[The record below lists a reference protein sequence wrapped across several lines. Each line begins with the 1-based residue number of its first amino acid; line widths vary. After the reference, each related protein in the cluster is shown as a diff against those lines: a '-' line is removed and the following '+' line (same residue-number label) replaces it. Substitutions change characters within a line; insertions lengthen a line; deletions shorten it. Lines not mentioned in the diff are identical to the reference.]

1 MKKIAILSSL
11 FILSALLSL
20 PASLSGQE
28 TVENPQF
35 SSEVVAPPT
44 DQIII
49 SFANETVASQL
60 LATNGDDANTDGVLT
75 ELAAAVGTPLA
86 YLRPMGA
93 DYHVLKLPERLP
105 LREVAAIADQLAQ
118 LEGVAEAE
126 PDRILGPLTDASPA
140 APDLIPND
148 PLWNQMWHLHYV
160 ANTSEGINAASA
172 WDISTGSA
180 STVVAVLDTGIL
192 AHNDLAG
199 RTVPG
204 YDFIDDAW
212 TANDGDGRDPNPADP
227 GDWILA
233 NACGFSHPA
242 QSSSWHGTH
251 VAGTIGAATNNGLGI
266 AGVNWQAKILPV
278 RVLGRCGGY
287 TSDII
292 DGMRWAAGLSV
303 SGVPANANPAK
314 VLNLS
319 LGGPGSCSSAQQTA
333 INQIV
338 AAGSV
343 IVVAAGNSNQNV
355 SGFNPANCSNVI
367 AVAATN
373 RTGNRAFYSNYGSLI
388 KISAPGGETSSV
400 AANGVLSTL
409 DSGTTTPNNSHTYTF
424 YQGTSMAAPHV
435 AGVASLIVGLR
446 PTYTPAQVLSLLQ
459 STARPFPAGSS
470 CSTTNCGTGIVDA
483 YRALNALT
491 SMPAS
496 SLYLPL
502 VNKPAA
508 PPPPPPPAP
517 IVNPSFEQ
525 GTTGWVEY
533 SSNGWPIIINSGYP
547 SAVTPHTGSWLAWLG
562 GDDEEISYVQQQ
574 VVVPASAPYLT
585 YWHWIASE
593 DECGYDF
600 GGLLINGVVVDVYT
614 LCQATSTGGWVP
626 RSVNLSTYAGQT
638 IVFQVRVETDYI
650 LNSNMFVDDFSFG
663 ASPAADIT
671 PAGEGAPA
679 GAPATT
685 AARTVKSRP

>member
-28 TVENPQF
+28 TVESPQF

-60 LATNGDDANTDGVLT
+60 LATNGDDANRDGVLT
-75 ELAAAVGTPLA
+75 ELAGAAGIPLH

-93 DYHVLKLPERLP
+93 EYHVLKLPERLS
-105 LREVAAIADQLAQ
+105 LWEVATIADQLAQ

-126 PDRILGPLTDASPA
+126 PDRILGLLTDASPA
-140 APDLIPND
+140 APDLNPND
-148 PLWNQMWHLHYV
+148 PRWSDMWHLHYV
-160 ANTSEGINAASA
+160 PNSSEGINAAAA
-172 WDISTGSA
+172 WNQFTGTQSM
-180 STVVAVLDTGIL
+180 VIAVLDTGIL

-204 YDFIDDAW
+204 YDFIHDAW

-227 GDWILA
+227 GDWVSA

-343 IVVAAGNSNQNV
+343 IVVAAGNSNQDV

-373 RTGNRAFYSNYGSLI
+373 RTGNRAFYSNYGSLV

-400 AANGVLSTL
+400 AGNGVLSTL

-435 AGVASLIVGLR
+435 AGVASLILGRR
-446 PTYTPAQVLSLLQ
+446 PNFTPAQVLSLLQ

-470 CSTTNCGTGIVDA
+470 CNTGICGAGIVDA
-483 YRALNALT
+483 YQVLQAIPFVPT
-491 SMPAS
+491 DWI
-496 SLYLPL
+496 YLPL

-508 PPPPPPPAP
+508 APPPPPPPPPTGPVPGFWESDTGEEFYVTPDQVNVNRFAIYIDVTGCGFYKITRTVLTP
-517 IVNPSFEQ
+517 IVNNQFSFTGPFYAS
-525 GTTGWVEY
+525 GTFASSTTAHGQTGLNNLLITGCGYVSGGPWSY
-533 SSNGWPIIINSGYP
+533 TANWINSSQP
-547 SAVTPHTGSWLAWLG
+547 TT
-562 GDDEEISYVQQQ
+562 Q
-574 VVVPASAPYLT
+574 PASLISAASIEPIAEEERAFKQLT
-585 YWHWIASE
+585 PLTE
-593 DECGYDF
+593 
-600 GGLLINGVVVDVYT
+600 
-614 LCQATSTGGWVP
+614 
-626 RSVNLSTYAGQT
+626 
-638 IVFQVRVETDYI
+638 
-650 LNSNMFVDDFSFG
+650 
-663 ASPAADIT
+663 
-671 PAGEGAPA
+671 
-679 GAPATT
+679 
-685 AARTVKSRP
+685 

>member
-28 TVENPQF
+28 TVESPQF

-49 SFANETVASQL
+49 SFAPETAASQL
-60 LATNGDDANTDGVLT
+60 LAVAGNGTLS
-75 ELAAAVGTPLA
+75 ELEAAAGISLQ

-93 DYHVLKLPERLP
+93 DYHVLKLPQRLP
-105 LREVAAIADQLAQ
+105 VREVATIANRLTQV
-118 LEGVAEAE
+118 EGVAEAE
-126 PDRILGPLTDASPA
+126 PDRILSLLTDSSPA
-140 APDLIPND
+140 APNLIPND
-148 PLWNQMWHLHYV
+148 TLWNQMWHLHYTP
-160 ANTSEGINAASA
+160 NTSEGINAAAA
-172 WDISTGSA
+172 WNISTGSA

-192 AHNDLAG
+192 VHNDLAG

-204 YDFIDDAW
+204 YDFIHDPW

-227 GDWILA
+227 GDWVSA

-251 VAGTIGAATNNGLGI
+251 VAGTIGAATNNGVGI

-373 RTGNRAFYSNYGSLI
+373 RTGNRAFYSNYGSLV

-400 AANGVLSTL
+400 AGNGVLSTL

-435 AGVASLIVGLR
+435 AGVASLILGLR

-459 STARPFPAGSS
+459 TTARPFPAGSS
-470 CSTTNCGTGIVDA
+470 CNTTNCGTGIVDA

-491 SMPAS
+491 TAPSAWV
-496 SLYLPL
+496 YLPL

-508 PPPPPPPAP
+508 PPPPPPPPSP

-533 SSNGWPIIINSGYP
+533 SSNGWDIIINSGYP
-547 SAVTPHTGSWLAWLG
+547 SGVTPRTGSWLAWLG
-562 GDDEEISYVQQQ
+562 GDYDDISFVQQQ

-585 YWHWIASE
+585 YWHWIASA
-593 DECGYDF
+593 DICGYDF

-638 IVFQVRVETDYI
+638 VVFQVRVETDGS

-663 ASPAADIT
+663 ASPATGFT
-671 PAGEGAPA
+671 PAGESAA
-679 GAPATT
+679 VDT
-685 AARTVKSRP
+685 AARTVRSRP